1 MSDRRKIST
10 VKILKWKL
18 LFHCSCKTTE
28 INSIDLSY
36 YLMKKKILEGMQI
49 LLTIEKNVYD

>member
-36 YLMKKKILEGMQI
+36 YLMKKN
-49 LLTIEKNVYD
+49 KNT